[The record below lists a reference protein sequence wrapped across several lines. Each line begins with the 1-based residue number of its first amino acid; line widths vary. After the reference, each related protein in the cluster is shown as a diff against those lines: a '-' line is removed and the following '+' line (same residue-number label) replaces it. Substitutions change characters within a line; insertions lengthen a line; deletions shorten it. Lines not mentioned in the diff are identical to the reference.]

1 MDHLVI
7 QLRYLALV
15 RTSPFR
21 TSLSARSE
29 EKNRCFGY
37 GLPCRIRLG
46 KPVTCKA
53 LSAEIPYIT
62 RVVRG
67 SIEYP
72 KKIKRLWVALPFLA
86 LGTTWN
92 SSARYPVLAWGNTH
106 QHHQF
111 PGSRFSPDSNIL
123 YPTIIHDLRCF
134 YVKLLS
140 QSIS

>member
-21 TSLSARSE
+21 TSLSTRSE

-72 KKIKRLWVALPFLA
+72 KKKKKIVGGASLLGAWDNVEFLCPLP
-86 LGTTWN
+86 
-92 SSARYPVLAWGNTH
+92 
-106 QHHQF
+106 
-111 PGSRFSPDSNIL
+111 RFGMG
-123 YPTIIHDLRCF
+123 
-134 YVKLLS
+134 
-140 QSIS
+140 